1 MKWLWYWRRNLSQ
14 FPDFKW
20 LLSPARSVQL
30 GLSSTTRQSK
40 PISFGILSRFVS
52 ASSKLKSVAFPF
64 GYQRP
69 AVGLKIQIKL

>member
-1 MKWLWYWRRNLSQ
+1 MVSQ
-14 FPDFKW
+14 SGPIGT
-20 LLSPARSVQL
+20 AR

-64 GYQRP
+64 AYQLP
-69 AVGLKIQIKL
+69 ADGLNIQIKL